1 MSVQHLLIA
10 VLLVAAGTVHAAE
23 SDKWP
28 LVLPAPH
35 GAVILPNENA
45 KRAHDE
51 FRYAAVRRVDNM
63 LYVSGVVIGRRPD
76 EGKDPAAFKIQVRRG
91 LQRLQSSLAAAG
103 ASFQDVVM
111 VNSFHVWEGP
121 NFSGTRDEQFD
132 AFEEVIGEF
141 LKPPYPAWTAVGTSG
156 LLADGGIV
164 EVHVEPRDHLVQR
177 HGWVLLPVP
186 RLPADRWRGHVRP
199 VEPAVRTALNNPAP
213 ASPDC
218 LRPVLLCLLAAS
230 QARPT
235 GRAGG
240 SCE

>member
-1 MSVQHLLIA
+1 MELRALLA
-10 VLLVAAGTVHAAE
+10 TLALLTIHSATAADAE
-23 SDKWP
+23 WP
-28 LVLPAPH
+28 KRIPAPH
-35 GAVILPNENA
+35 GEVILPTERDHQA
-45 KRAHDE
+45 YE
-51 FRYAAVRRVDNM
+51 QYRYATIRRVDNM

-76 EGKDPAAFKIQVRRG
+76 EGKDAAAFKIQVRRG

-164 EVHVEPRDHLVQR
+164 EVQLIARV
-177 HGWVLLPVP
+177 
-186 RLPADRWRGHVRP
+186 
-199 VEPAVRTALNNPAP
+199 PAP
-213 ASPDC
+213 AK
-218 LRPVLLCLLAAS
+218 
-230 QARPT
+230 
-235 GRAGG
+235 
-240 SCE
+240 